1 MPEQKDQV
9 YLYDVLVSRSYRVY
23 VKAKSKRQAD
33 EAFYA
38 GEIQTSDIHERCV
51 AQNIEVDL
59 TEFVCKTSD
68 GVADFDV
75 TGYVMNEELGDED
88 DEQDS

>member
-51 AQNIEVDL
+51 ANHIEVDS
-59 TEFVCKTSD
+59 TEFVCEVKD
-68 GVADFDV
+68 AAADFDV
-75 TGYVMNEELGDED
+75 TEYVMNEELGDDD
-88 DEQDS
+88 DE